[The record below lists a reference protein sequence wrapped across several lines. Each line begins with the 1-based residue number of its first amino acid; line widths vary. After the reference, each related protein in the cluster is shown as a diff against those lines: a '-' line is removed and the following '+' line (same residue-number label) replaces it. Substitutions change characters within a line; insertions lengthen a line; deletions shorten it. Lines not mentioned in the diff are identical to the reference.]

1 MKNGKTANRHNLPL
15 ERDAFGRLYLTSEGA
30 ARRALT
36 PVRSFPI
43 SAPGE
48 GIALVDAEGA
58 EQAWIESLDD
68 LPDDV
73 RSMLQEELASR
84 EFMPRIQRI
93 RHVSS
98 FATPSTW
105 QVDTDKGDT
114 TLLLKAEEDIRRL
127 SATALLISDGHGIQ
141 FLIGNVSELDKG
153 SRRLLDHFL

>member
-1 MKNGKTANRHNLPL
+1 MKNSKTLRRVDLPL
-15 ERDAFGRLYLTSEGA
+15 RRDAFGRLHLAPDGKA
-30 ARRALT
+30 GPALT

-48 GIALVDAEGA
+48 GIALVDAEGS
-58 EQAWIESLDD
+58 EQAWIESLDE

-73 RSMLQEELASR
+73 RSLLQEELASR

-93 RHVSS
+93 RQISS

-105 QVDTDKGDT
+105 QVETDRGDT

-127 SATALLISDGHGIQ
+127 SATALLIIDGHGIQ
-141 FLIGNVSELDKG
+141 FLIGNVAGLDKG

>member
-1 MKNGKTANRHNLPL
+1 MKNSKTAKRQDLPL
-15 ERDAFGRLYLTSEGA
+15 QRDAFGRLFLASDGQA
-30 ARRALT
+30 GRALT

-43 SAPGE
+43 SAPNE

-73 RSMLQEELASR
+73 RALLQEELASR
-84 EFMPRIQRI
+84 EFMPRIQGI
-93 RHVSS
+93 RQVSS

-105 QVDTDKGDT
+105 QVETDRGDT
-114 TLLLKAEEDIRRL
+114 SLLLRAEEDIRRL
-127 SATALLISDGHGIQ
+127 SATTLLIIDGHGIQ
-141 FLIGNVSELDKG
+141 FLISNVSELDKG